1 MCEMVNH
8 LSRSLPGRG
17 NSARNK
23 IMKGADAIPDGYI
36 TLKKRNKSK
45 TNKILLFSN
54 VECIFW
60 CKVSFAYEAKAI
72 NEGSQRIC
80 GFQGSPPPGG
90 KAATEARF
98 GPRPLP

>member
-1 MCEMVNH
+1 MVKQ
-8 LSRSLPGRG
+8 LSRTITRRG
-17 NSARNK
+17 NSATNQ
-23 IMKGADAIPDGYI
+23 IMKGAVAIPDGFI
-36 TLKKRNKSK
+36 SLKKRIKSK

-60 CKVSFAYEAKAI
+60 CMVSFAYEAKAI

-90 KAATEARF
+90 KAGTEARF
-98 GPRPLP
+98 GPRPLR